1 MRSSKPP
8 ASGKPPRGVTSS
20 ETNLSMAL
28 RSSAGPPGG
37 RGVLLLFL
45 AMLAACAL
53 APTSAHVP
61 SEPPCSRPSPPPE
74 VILDATGCGK
84 LVESYGIRPGMSWG
98 TASSTVKAQYNA
110 YSCFT
115 KICSYWRAKYGAVP
129 FLTYGMLNPDQ
140 RSLWDLPR
148 NAANQTCNELSGPLT
163 LWYECS
169 AVQER
174 YGILPLV
181 SSGSAT
187 PNVMALFSSSGC
199 DTSICTI
206 WRQRYGVTPYVSYGR
221 MPANYRASWD
231 AVRTSTNKTCND
243 LSGLLDSSECGALVE
258 TYGIVPGSSW
268 GSAGANVQGLYAASF
283 CDRSV
288 CAYWRTKYS
297 VVPFLYWGT
306 LPKSQQGAWEF
317 VRQPSGKACNE
328 LSGPFTP
335 DQCDAA
341 MSRFGSTPGGGA
353 GGWGSA
359 PAAVQRLYTASDCD
373 TVVCPYWREAY
384 GIVPFGL
391 DWGTADAATRDRWSR
406 PRTAAK
412 KTCDLLSGPLD
423 PSGCGALVDAYNVV
437 PGSSYGSLTSPMRQL
452 YDSSDCDSLICQYWT
467 AKHHMVPT
475 VSWGSLPASLKPA
488 WSWVRASGRNCDAM
502 SGPVDATG
510 CGQLVAAFNITPGYG
525 MGSAGPASIKVYKES
540 DCLNR
545 VCEYWRT
552 QYGVVPFVS
561 FGTLPTYL
569 RPSWD
574 YSRNAIGQN
583 CNELS
588 GPLGASECGALQE
601 AFGIVPG
608 STWGSA
614 PKSVQRV
621 WGSSNCDQQI
631 CTYWRSKYGVVP
643 FVTYGSL
650 PPSLQPGW
658 NHLRAGSNLTCNTL
672 SGPLDA
678 AACGAVSDLYDVF
691 PGVSWGR
698 LDGAEARAAW
708 TANGCNSH
716 LCSHWAAKY
725 EIKPWVSYGRLNE
738 AGSVN
743 AARRRSWDWP
753 RVDNGNRTCNSLA
766 GLLDSDSC
774 GKLTEYFGVQPGFT
788 WGSITGEAREMY
800 VASTCD
806 VNVCEYWRYKY
817 GVVPG
822 VTWGRLPESLKPS
835 WNLARVEADN
845 TTCNELVSGNT
856 ALVQRFAPV
865 LRFYGSDQGFPMTAE
880 TYYTAGCTTKD
891 CHMGDWLNRP
901 RDTKAHVY
909 YAVSTCGEQVRI
921 KFHFFYAW
929 QAPCNPNTPLPQAT
943 HQSDWEAVTVI
954 LDRDRRR
961 VSAVQF
967 EQHGG
972 WYTRLAGKG
981 GFETSG
987 GRPVVY
993 VGFQAHGAYH
1003 SAQAPVTG
1011 LEEERCSYYGDWRGS
1026 SLSWDTG
1033 STVLVD
1039 LMAPSP
1045 ETWIQAMRNA
1055 PNGEILWGAGK
1066 RISFRT
1072 DQWQPKCDARA
1083 CTGHGYDITALLN
1096 IGVTEAGC
1104 ARSQCPMGWKD
1115 AKVLGCY
1122 RCPKGYIDCGPLMC
1136 AKGSSRW
1143 NCANPFNKRKQPS
1156 TMGYAYMLPASDQGL
1171 LYD

>member
-1 MRSSKPP
+1 MGPVAALDPP
-8 ASGKPPRGVTSS
+8 PPPPPSPPRPS
-20 ETNLSMAL
+20 
-28 RSSAGPPGG
+28 P
-37 RGVLLLFL
+37 
-45 AMLAACAL
+45 L
-53 APTSAHVP
+53 APTAGP
-61 SEPPCSRPSPPPE
+61 I
-74 VILDATGCGK
+74 ILDAAGCGA
-84 LVESYGIRPGMSWG
+84 LVESYGIQPGVSWG
-98 TASSTVKAQYNA
+98 TANASVQEQYTASSCNI
-110 YSCFT
+110 
-115 KICSYWRAKYGAVP
+115 KICVYWRSKYSVVP
-129 FLTYGMLNPDQ
+129 FVTYGSLSADLQP
-140 RSLWDLPR
+140 LWDLPR
-148 NAANQTCNELSGPLT
+148 SDANNQTCNE
-163 LWYECS
+163 
-169 AVQER
+169 
-174 YGILPLV
+174 
-181 SSGSAT
+181 
-187 PNVMALFSSSGC
+187 
-199 DTSICTI
+199 
-206 WRQRYGVTPYVSYGR
+206 
-221 MPANYRASWD
+221 
-231 AVRTSTNKTCND
+231 

-268 GSAGANVQGLYAASF
+268 GSAGANVQGLYTASL
-283 CDRSV
+283 CDTRV

-297 VVPFLYWGT
+297 VVPFLEWGSFPQA
-306 LPKSQQGAWEF
+306 LQNAWSF
-317 VRQPSGKACNE
+317 VRQPSGKTCNE
-328 LSGPFTP
+328 
-335 DQCDAA
+335 
-341 MSRFGSTPGGGA
+341 
-353 GGWGSA
+353 
-359 PAAVQRLYTASDCD
+359 
-373 TVVCPYWREAY
+373 
-384 GIVPFGL
+384 
-391 DWGTADAATRDRWSR
+391 
-406 PRTAAK
+406 
-412 KTCDLLSGPLD
+412 LSGPLD
-423 PSGCGALVDAYNVV
+423 PSGCGGLVEAFNVT
-437 PGSSYGSLTSPMRQL
+437 PGVSYGSLTPSMRL
-452 YDSSDCDSLICQYWT
+452 MYDSSDCDSLICQYWT
-467 AKHHMVPT
+467 SKYDVIPTFSWGSLPAAMQPAWDRVRASGRNCNAMSGPLEPAGCGVLVEAFNVTPGVSYGSLPPALQQLYESSDCDSRICEYWTSKYDVVPT
-475 VSWGSLPASLKPA
+475 VSWGSLPAAMQP
-488 WSWVRASGRNCDAM
+488 SWDRVRASGRSCNAM
-502 SGPVDATG
+502 SGPLDSAG
-510 CGQLVAAFNITPGYG
+510 CGELVAAYNITPGYG
-525 MGSAGPASIKVYKES
+525 MGSAVPLAAQLYEDSK
-540 DCLNR
+540 CLNS
-545 VCEYWRT
+545 VCEYWRAA
-552 QYGVVPFVS
+552 YGVVPFLS
-561 FGTLPTYL
+561 YGSLPTYL
-569 RPSWD
+569 QPSWD
-574 YSRNAIGQN
+574 YPRTAYAQN

-614 PKSVQRV
+614 PESVQRV
-621 WGSSNCDQQI
+621 WASSNCEEQI

-678 AACGAVSDLYDVF
+678 AACGAVSDLYNVF

-708 TANGCNSH
+708 DANGCNSH
-716 LCSHWAAKY
+716 LCSHWATKY
-725 EIKPWVSYGRLNE
+725 EIKPWVSYGRLA
-738 AGSVN
+738 AGYKF
-743 AARRRSWDWP
+743 AADPTDDLRRQSWDWP
-753 RVDNGNRTCNSLA
+753 RYDNGNLTCNSLA

-788 WGSITGEAREMY
+788 WGNITGEAREMY
-800 VASTCD
+800 DASTCD

-822 VTWGRLPESLKPS
+822 VTWGRMPESLKPS
-835 WNLARVEADN
+835 WQLARAEADN
-845 TTCNELVSGNT
+845 MTCNELVSGNT

-865 LRFYGSDQGFPMTAE
+865 LRFYGSGQGFPMTAE

-891 CHMGDWLNRP
+891 CPMGDWLNQP

-1026 SLSWDTG
+1026 SLSWNTG

-1045 ETWIQAMRNA
+1045 ETWIQAIRNA

-1096 IGVTEAGC
+1096 IGVSEAGC

-1115 AKVLGCY
+1115 TKVLGCY

-1143 NCANPFNKRKQPS
+1143 NCANPFNKRKKPS
-1156 TMGYAYMLPASDQGL
+1156 TMGYAYVLSTSDQGL